1 MEYRKNPPE
10 LTLPPP
16 EVGANPALEYT
27 APPPEFDQ
35 GSGPVGETPTKKRR
49 LRQFLCIPAVLLL
62 GFLFL
67 HGTKPLPEQPV
78 STAPVETVPPETPPV
93 ETATEAPA
101 IPEGSVVFDVLYA
114 VREGDLVRYS
124 YEVHDAT
131 LGPDGYGYP
140 ETPWPISV
148 YAQVSDEDGQAVAP
162 EDDPDIW
169 DTERDW
175 QEHVIN
181 AEGLSGEL
189 TLTLRAEYEQDGETC
204 QSVFTKQLEALP
216 PAPELTASLEAV
228 SGRDGE
234 IDYTAVLKPQ
244 PGDVHDY
251 QLSVWFMG
259 QHVRDGEETT
269 GFSLGDD
276 PRTLPVEGNNQD
288 GYQVRYT
295 GGSVLSSLPEG
306 LELTVYLGLRDA
318 STGYVYYV
326 ESNPITTQPAEV
338 LPTYP
343 LADGKIALTV
353 YNDTMTF
360 EVPSPVQTDEY
371 QTILDTN
378 AFPEAE
384 FTEYTLPDP
393 IAPKGYDFAG
403 WVIHV
408 NNPFDL
414 STDANVFGDYNGDPP
429 VDVLINESNYAFPI
443 GDVLTREDLE
453 KVPPDEDGVRWVNV
467 HAVWIARNPE
477 DVRLYL
483 DDGNGKVTEYGM
495 DSPMASEGYLYLCRY
510 PVPERDGLVFN
521 GWYNEDGERVDLL
534 VSFFSFTPMLYDSQ
548 GGFEGYDWNRSQSV
562 HLTAHWRPA

>member
-16 EVGANPALEYT
+16 EAGANPALEYT
-27 APPPEFDQ
+27 PLPPEFGQ
-35 GSGPVGETPTKKRR
+35 GSGPAGETLRKKRR
-49 LRQFLCIPAVLLL
+49 LRQLLAVPAVLLL

-67 HGTKPLPEQPV
+67 HGTKPQPDIPIP
-78 STAPVETVPPETPPV
+78 TEPVEDTAPETPPV

-101 IPEGSVVFDVLYA
+101 LPEGSVVFDVLYA
-114 VREGDLVRYS
+114 VRDGDLVRYS

-131 LGPDGYGYP
+131 LGPNGYDYP
-140 ETPWPISV
+140 NTPWPISV
-148 YAQVSDEDGQAVAP
+148 YAQVSDGAGQGVSP
-162 EDDPDIW
+162 EGDPDVW
-169 DTERDW
+169 DIERDW
-175 QEHVIN
+175 EEHVIN

-189 TLTLRAEYEQDGETC
+189 TLTLRAEYEQDGEMRQT
-204 QSVFTKQLEALP
+204 VYTKQLEALP
-216 PAPELTASLEAV
+216 PAPSFTASLEAV
-228 SGRDGE
+228 SGRKDE
-234 IDYTAVLKPQ
+234 INYTAVLQPQ
-244 PGDVHDY
+244 PGDDHDY

-259 QHVRDGEETT
+259 QHVHDGEEIM
-269 GFSLGDD
+269 GFSLGED

-288 GYQVRYT
+288 GYTVRYT
-295 GGSVLSSLPEG
+295 GGSALSFLPEG

-318 STGYVYYV
+318 ATGYVYYV
-326 ESNPITTQPAEV
+326 ESNPIITQPAET

-343 LADGKIALTV
+343 LEDGKISLTV

-360 EVPSPVQTDEY
+360 DVPSPVGNDDY
-371 QTILDTN
+371 LTILDTN

-384 FTEYTLPDP
+384 FTEYALPDP
-393 IAPKGYDFAG
+393 IAPKGYDFVG

-429 VDVLINESNYAFPI
+429 VDVLINESNYAFPV

-477 DVRLYL
+477 DIRLYL
-483 DDGNGKVTEYGM
+483 DDGIGNVTEYGM
-495 DSPMASEGYLYLCRY
+495 DSPMASEGYLYLCSY
-510 PVPERDGLVFN
+510 PVSERDGLVFD
-521 GWYNEDGERVDLL
+521 GWYDENGERVDLL
-534 VSFFSFTPMLYDSQ
+534 VSFFSFTPVIYDSNGSFQ
-548 GGFEGYDWNRSQSV
+548 GYDWSSSQTV
-562 HLTAHWRPA
+562 HLTARWRPA